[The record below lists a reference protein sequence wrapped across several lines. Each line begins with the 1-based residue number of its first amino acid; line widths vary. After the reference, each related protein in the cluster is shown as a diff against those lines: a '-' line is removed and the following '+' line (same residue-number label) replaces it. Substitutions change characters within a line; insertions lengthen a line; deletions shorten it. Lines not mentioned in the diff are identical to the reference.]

1 MGFFSR
7 WLKKSP
13 VSVAQKFSESPV
25 NISQVAQI
33 PIDWFGTGVYDREA
47 AVRTVI
53 DHIARNIASMPFK
66 VYTRQPDGDRVEDTT
81 SPLAQLMA
89 KPSVLPWHDTLPILL
104 LAALRWSAQ

>member
-25 NISQVAQI
+25 NISQVAQL
-33 PIDWFGTGVYDREA
+33 PIDWFGAGVYEREA

-53 DHIARNIASMPFK
+53 ELIEPKLAGT
-66 VYTRQPDGDRVEDTT
+66 VDTT
-81 SPLAQLMA
+81 EHAAMA
-89 KPSVLPWHDTLPILL
+89 CPQNNKPTPYNPTLPLT
-104 LAALRWSAQ
+104 